1 MKSWLGSWELS
12 VGMRYLRAR
21 RREAFVSLIALIAGG
36 GVAIGVM
43 TLCIVLAVMTGF
55 EEDLRERILGF
66 NPQIVVLSHGGLLR
80 DAVVT
85 EEIVATTE
93 GVVHAAPFV
102 YAQAMLS
109 SEDAVS
115 GAVVRGVQ
123 PERVDDVV
131 PVRRH
136 VIRGTADHLGEPM
149 PVERVV
155 DGELE
160 RIEVPQ
166 VLIGFELAKSLGVG
180 VGDWINLM
188 SPLGSPTAV
197 GMVPRVKRFAVGGVF
212 DSGMYDYDSTIL
224 YMAISDAQKFFK
236 MEDGVS
242 GIEVRLE
249 DLNAA
254 AEVSTAIED
263 RLGYPHYA
271 RDWMEVNRNLFVA
284 FQLEKSIQF
293 IVLLLIVLV
302 AAFNIAATLIM
313 VVMERRKDIA
323 ILKSMGAS
331 NQAIGRIF
339 VFKGAL
345 IGVLG
350 TTLGVVGGWLGAV
363 LLRRYQFIELPKDV
377 FYVNTVPVRL
387 EPENFLVVAAASVLI
402 CVLATIYPARQAA
415 RLAPVEVIRY
425 E

>member
-1 MKSWLGSWELS
+1 MKSWWGSWELS

-66 NPQIVVLSHGGLLR
+66 NPQIVVLSHGGMLR
-80 DAVVT
+80 QPEAT
-85 EEIVATTE
+85 EALVAATD
-93 GVVHAAPFV
+93 GVSRAAPFV
-102 YAQAMLS
+102 YGQAMVS
-109 SEDAVS
+109 SADAVA
-115 GAVVRGVQ
+115 GAVVRGVE
-123 PERVDDVV
+123 PDRIDDVV
-131 PVRRH
+131 EVRRH
-136 VIRGTADHLGEPM
+136 LTRGTADQLGAPM
-149 PVERVV
+149 PVERLV

-160 RIEVPQ
+160 RIDVPQ
-166 VLIGFELAKSLGVG
+166 ILLGFELAKSLGVG

-188 SPLGSPTAV
+188 SPLGSATAV
-197 GMVPRVKRFAVGGVF
+197 GMVPRVKRFAVGGIF
-212 DSGMYDYDSTIL
+212 DSGMYDYDSSIL
-224 YMAISDAQKFFK
+224 YMAIRDAQRFFK
-236 MEDGVS
+236 MEDAVS
-242 GIEVRLE
+242 GIEVRLD

-254 AEVSTAIED
+254 REVAHAIEEQ
-263 RLGYPHYA
+263 LGYPYYA

-284 FQLEKSIQF
+284 FQLEKFIQF
-293 IVLLLIVLV
+293 VVLLLIVLV

-323 ILKSMGAS
+323 ILKSMGATS
-331 NQAIGRIF
+331 RAVGRIF
-339 VFKGAL
+339 IFKGAL
-345 IGVLG
+345 IGGVG
-350 TTLGVVGGWLGAV
+350 TALGVIGGLVGSL

-387 EPENFLVVAAASVLI
+387 EPENFLIVAGASLLI